1 MSFFT
6 KQFVDVIQWT
16 ETDPGIL
23 AFRYPMEG
31 MEIQNGAQLVVRES
45 QQALFFNEG
54 TFADHFGP
62 GTYTLTTQTLPVLT
76 YLQNWDKAF
85 ESPFKSDV
93 YYFNLREQI
102 DQKWGTSQPLTVRDR
117 EFGPLRIRAFGNY
130 AYRIRD
136 IEVFWLK
143 LCGTAEKRLSS
154 EIEGQ
159 LRASIITALAS
170 GIGNGDIAFVD
181 MARHQ
186 ETLAQRM
193 GEAIAPT
200 FANYGLELTNFALL
214 SLTLPEELEKHLD
227 RATSMR
233 MVGDLGKYTQFQV
246 ADSIS
251 QFAAGGDGTAAAG
264 AGIGAGLAL
273 GQAMVQGLGGVA
285 RTERQDD
292 GAKADEV
299 IILLDRLGDLFQKGV
314 LTQDEFNAKKAEL
327 LAKLK

>member
-16 ETDPGIL
+16 ETDPDVL

-45 QQALFFNEG
+45 QQVLFFDEG
-54 TFADHFGP
+54 TFADRFGP
-62 GTYTLTTQTLPVLT
+62 GTYTLDTRTLPILT
-76 YLQNWDKAF
+76 YLRNWDKAF

-93 YYFNLREQI
+93 YYFNLREHI
-102 DQKWGTSQPLTVRDR
+102 DLKWGTSQPLTVRDR

-130 AYRIRD
+130 AYRINN
-136 IEVFWLK
+136 IEVFWQK

-170 GIGNGDIAFVD
+170 GIGKGDIAFVD
-181 MARHQ
+181 MAGHQ
-186 ETLAQRM
+186 EELARTM
-193 GEAIAPT
+193 GESVAPA
-200 FANYGLELTNFALL
+200 FANYGLQLTNFALL
-214 SLTLPEELEKHLD
+214 SLTLPEDLEKHLD

-246 ADSIS
+246 ADSVS
-251 QFAAGGDGTAAAG
+251 QFAAGSDGTAAAG

-273 GQAMVQGLGGVA
+273 GQAMVQGLGGA
-285 RTERQDD
+285 AKPEHQAD
-292 GAKADEV
+292 GATADDV
-299 IILLDRLGDLFQKGV
+299 ISLIDRLGDLFQKGV
-314 LTQDEFNAKKAEL
+314 LTQEEFNAKKAEL